1 MGERTGVTGAFAIY
15 FTISEA
21 RPEMTKLLRPPVLAF
36 PARLILHE
44 VVVEA
49 ARIGAQPV
57 SFGLHRH
64 DYLNYE
70 S

>member
-1 MGERTGVTGAFAIY
+1 MGEKTGVTGTLAIS

-21 RPEMTKLLRPPVLAF
+21 RPEMANWLRPPVLAF

-57 SFGLHRH
+57 SFGLRRH

>member
-1 MGERTGVTGAFAIY
+1 MGESTGVTGAFAIS
-15 FTISEA
+15 FTICEA
-21 RPEMTKLLRPPVLAF
+21 RPEMANLLRPPVLAF

-49 ARIGAQPV
+49 AWIGAQPV
-57 SFGLHRH
+57 SFRLHRH
-64 DYLNYE
+64 DYLHYE